1 MSKNYIP
8 QAFFYT
14 LAVAGILG
22 VLSLFETDRTIFG
35 YSIKPVSIFSDIIS
49 DNSLDLKQK
58 QYIDTLAAD
67 ASPCPDGVVC
77 FRNFTGK
84 DYPLDEL
91 FNSVLK
97 AKDRK
102 GKVRIAWYGDSFSDG
117 DILVSDLRDTLQSL
131 YGGNGVGFMPITSEI
146 AGFRQSVIHSFG
158 GWNTTSILTNPG
170 SGRLGINGFSY
181 SPDSGNYVFYKGTN
195 HFRHTSTFNT
205 FRLFYTCSYNQKA
218 RILINKKDSRVMEL
232 AASLTPAMIM
242 VKADTI
248 RQISARLNQGGI
260 TCFGASLEDETGIYI
275 DNFAIKGNSGLG
287 LQGIPDK
294 NLAAFDSLLQYDLI
308 VLQFG
313 LNVSNSPTTD
323 FTGYI
328 KGMSKLITK
337 LKTAFPDTPILLL
350 SVSDRSKR
358 QQGQFVTM
366 PVIPIL
372 IQAQE
377 KIAYENKLL
386 FWNLF
391 EAMGGTNS
399 MAQFANAKP
408 ALANKDFTHLN
419 FAGGRKVG
427 LSLAR
432 SFIYEVEKYKK
443 RRSSLAVIGN

>member
-1 MSKNYIP
+1 
-8 QAFFYT
+8 
-14 LAVAGILG
+14 
-22 VLSLFETDRTIFG
+22 
-35 YSIKPVSIFSDIIS
+35 
-49 DNSLDLKQK
+49 
-58 QYIDTLAAD
+58 
-67 ASPCPDGVVC
+67 
-77 FRNFTGK
+77 
-84 DYPLDEL
+84 
-91 FNSVLK
+91 
-97 AKDRK
+97 
-102 GKVRIAWYGDSFSDG
+102 
-117 DILVSDLRDTLQSL
+117 
-131 YGGNGVGFMPITSEI
+131 
-146 AGFRQSVIHSFG
+146 
-158 GWNTTSILTNPG
+158 
-170 SGRLGINGFSY
+170 
-181 SPDSGNYVFYKGTN
+181 
-195 HFRHTSTFNT
+195 
-205 FRLFYTCSYNQKA
+205 
-218 RILINKKDSRVMEL
+218 MEL

-337 LKTAFPDTPILLL
+337 LKTAFPGTPILLL

-366 PVIPIL
+366 PVIPLL

-377 KIAYENKLL
+377 KIAYDNKLL

-443 RRSSLAVIGN
+443 RRISLAVIGN